1 MCHSQGMTI
10 TVILLACCH
19 TKTNQAKKHNFKGSF
34 LVETII
40 MRTKFNVNEL
50 VNINATVLFNIGKEK
65 CHFKI
70 STMSLALLST
80 DKRNENL

>member
-1 MCHSQGMTI
+1 MLSHENKSSKKSI
-10 TVILLACCH
+10 TSRAR
-19 TKTNQAKKHNFKGSF
+19 F

-50 VNINATVLFNIGKEK
+50 VNINEIVLINIGKEK

-70 STMSLALLST
+70 SAMSLALLST